1 MKSGYFIKYSSRN
14 REESEISLSLV
25 KSLVELHNR
34 EITLISKP
42 NKGSRFIIRFATEPL
57 TDPNAPVDDYKLDEN
72 KVEMIRMEFSDI
84 YIINFNEYYK
94 RKSYEI
100 CKST

>member
-14 REESEISLSLV
+14 REEREISLSLV

-57 TDPNAPVDDYKLDEN
+57 TDPNASVDDYKYKLDEN
-72 KVEMIRMEFSDI
+72 KVEMIRIKFSDI
-84 YIINFNEYYK
+84 YN
-94 RKSYEI
+94 
-100 CKST
+100 